1 MVDDRTLLGSLGWG
15 ATLLIVVTTG
25 AHQFLKRRLEARGIT
40 PWLLRDTVGATPLLM
55 LGALLAGGGAS
66 LGATVV
72 GRLVKGTAASAVTGA
87 FAADAA
93 GGETTT
99 TVLIMVVAT
108 LCLATLLIALG
119 VHALGKLFR

>member
-72 GRLVKGTAASAVTGA
+72 GRLVAGA
-87 FAADAA
+87 FAEGAA
-93 GGETTT
+93 TGETTT
-99 TVLIMVVAT
+99 TVLLMVVAT